1 MSFTLLQKGQLR
13 HWQRGQWLP
22 ALFSL
27 QNVAQLS
34 TLWSPGKLELH
45 AALVAMGAG
54 SAPAPRAAIELYR
67 MTAARG
73 RADFARSWRNYF
85 KEEKRSIHEASSCDF
100 LSGGPPWS
108 GLYGP
113 VLWLILFINLAA
125 RSWKECSE
133 KY

>member
-45 AALVAMGAG
+45 AALVAMGA
-54 SAPAPRAAIELYR
+54 APAPRAAIELYR
-67 MTAARG
+67 MTAAQQ
-73 RADFARSWRNYF
+73 ADVARSWRYYTWR
-85 KEEKRSIHEASSCDF
+85 RSLRARCRFTVRGGDWLFDIKNREPPSDILPPAKTPILVRF
-100 LSGGPPWS
+100 LWWALG
-108 GLYGP
+108 
-113 VLWLILFINLAA
+113 
-125 RSWKECSE
+125 
-133 KY
+133 